1 MWLMWIIGLTGGIG
15 AGKSTLAGYL
25 REMGIPV
32 HSADQEIHTL
42 LDTDS
47 EIQQHIKSLWSEV
60 FVNGKIDRNILGERA
75 TTSPG
80 GLAKLEKILYPK
92 LAKRQKE
99 FLKKHQREKVPF
111 VALDVPLLLEVGLD
125 KYCHVVIL
133 ASAPLR
139 MRKERVL
146 TRQGMTLKKFQA
158 FENHQM
164 KNAERKK
171 KVDFIIPCGRE
182 KESALKRIQHILKI
196 LSKKTQPKWNG
207 YWPSNLKRK
216 VHDS

>member
-1 MWLMWIIGLTGGIG
+1 MWIIGLTGRIG

-42 LDTDS
+42 LDEDW
-47 EIQQHIKSLWSEV
+47 EVQQKIKDIWLDA
-60 FVNGKIDRNILGERA
+60 FINGKIDRNILGERA
-75 TTSPG
+75 TTSSG

-99 FLKKHQREKVPF
+99 FLIKNQRANVPF

-125 KYCHVVIL
+125 HYCHVVIL
-133 ASAPLR
+133 AQATLR

-146 TRQGMTLKKFQA
+146 KRQGMTLKKFQA

-164 KNAERKK
+164 KDAEKK
-171 KVDFIIPCGRE
+171 KRVDFVISCGRE
-182 KESALKRIQHILKI
+182 KESALKRIQHILKV
-196 LSKKTQPKWNG
+196 LAKKNIPEWNG
-207 YWPSNLKRK
+207 YWPANLKRK
-216 VHDS
+216 PYDS